1 MEHLDLDG
9 KRYMKVSSAARE
21 TGYTAD
27 YIGQLC
33 RARKID
39 AKLVGRTWYVAADEI
54 TDHRRTRGR
63 SSHEKVRQ
71 NIQEQLTANQ
81 ETNIPIRNLNTAPH
95 RKHLLGAEVT
105 YHKDDS
111 ELIPTITSVKVA
123 VASNDREEVVSTNVE
138 GGGTSHHL
146 SVEAKDTE
154 KDVPVFKPAEKAE
167 VKWNGTIVVE
177 PLETEA
183 ESSVSDTRKNNTV
196 PTERHVKM
204 KSENERNNKPN
215 LVISDVST
223 DPLEAKKRFLER
235 MNLAH
240 ELNTPVPRQ
249 TEMKTVKPAHSV
261 RGARTIEAPAR
272 VVSTSSAE
280 HHSGHRFSALVLGG
294 VAVVGVFFFIATTF
308 LESSSEY
315 KAASGTENSTF
326 FSSFTVSSFESARL
340 ILTER
345 ISGIRLLSQISLF

>member
-54 TDHRRTRGR
+54 QDHRRTRGR

-71 NIQEQLTANQ
+71 NVQEQLSANQ

-95 RKHLLGAEVT
+95 RRHLLQANVT
-105 YHKDDS
+105 YHKDES
-111 ELIPTITSVKVA
+111 ELIPTVTSVNVT
-123 VASNDREEVVSTNVE
+123 VASSDKEEVIETHGE
-138 GGGTSHHL
+138 GGKAHHL
-146 SVEAKDTE
+146 TVHEKDTE
-154 KDVPVFKPAEKAE
+154 KDVPVFKPAEKGE

-183 ESSVSDTRKNNTV
+183 EKAESDYSKSNTV

-204 KSENERNNKPN
+204 RSEKERNNKPN
-215 LVISDVST
+215 LVISDVSS
-223 DPLEAKKRFLER
+223 DPLEAKKKFLER

-240 ELNTPVPRQ
+240 ELNAPIPRQ
-249 TEMKTVKPAHSV
+249 AETRAVPAAKKGEKNRGIQRPLETTLIRRPETHSN
-261 RGARTIEAPAR
+261 
-272 VVSTSSAE
+272 
-280 HHSGHRFSALVLGG
+280 HRFAALTLGS
-294 VAVVGVFFFIATTF
+294 VAVVGLFFLVATTF

-315 KAASGTENSTF
+315 KAASGTEKTIFLSTF
-326 FSSFTVSSFESARL
+326 RVSSIESARE